1 MNYMVMVFLCDQFAQ
16 LNEEFN
22 KCIGDRGQFGGDFE
36 QFWRRHRVISR
47 TVQEAD
53 RFLMVTSGANFCC
66 QIISIILVLYS
77 VVVLEESPCPRGC
90 SRTNFQ
96 VLVLVLVLGSQ
107 VLDNNTG
114 SLQHNFLPGGN
125 YFI

>member
-66 QIISIILVLYS
+66 QIISIILALYS
-77 VVVLEESPCPRGC
+77 IIFYQEQSISFDAESAVEYLAWLTF
-90 SRTNFQ
+90 SAF
-96 VLVLVLVLGSQ
+96 
-107 VLDNNTG
+107 
-114 SLQHNFLPGGN
+114 SLSLIAGQAIMLNHMASKL
-125 YFI
+125 IL